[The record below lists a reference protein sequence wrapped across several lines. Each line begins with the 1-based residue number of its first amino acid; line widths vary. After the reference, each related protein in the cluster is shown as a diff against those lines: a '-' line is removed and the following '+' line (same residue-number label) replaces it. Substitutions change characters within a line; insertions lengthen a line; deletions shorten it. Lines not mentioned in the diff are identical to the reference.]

1 MHRKDMQHT
10 GPFQQHSK
18 AKAKAKT
25 LIIDQMQREGRN
37 AANVFAE
44 KNTATE
50 IVYI

>member
-10 GPFQQHSK
+10 GPFQWHSK
-18 AKAKAKT
+18 AKTKT
-25 LIIDQMQREGRN
+25 LIVDQMQREGRN